1 MTPNTL
7 IERLRGLIR
16 VPVNDGAGLLDD
28 KDFFERQFP
37 ASRIALEAADRIEA
51 LEADQKEE
59 DTAFKGLLDAHR
71 NALPRIEALE
81 AALRE
86 IEQHPLTDGF
96 AIREIARQALE
107 AK

>member
-1 MTPNTL
+1 MIDDL
-7 IERLRGLIR
+7 VQRLRVETDSPCDCGLCSSAR
-16 VPVNDGAGLLDD
+16 
-28 KDFFERQFP
+28 
-37 ASRIALEAADRIEA
+37 EAADRIEA

>member
-16 VPVNDGAGLLDD
+16 VPVNDGAGLLDG

-51 LEADQKEE
+51 LEAALRQI
-59 DTAFKGLLDAHR
+59 AVAHSIDGA
-71 NALPRIEALE
+71 NAIAR
-81 AALRE
+81 AALAPKQE
-86 IEQHPLTDGF
+86 GT
-96 AIREIARQALE
+96 
-107 AK
+107 

>member
-1 MTPNTL
+1 MSDGL
-7 IERLRGLIR
+7 ISRLRNRWNQDL
-16 VPVNDGAGLLDD
+16 PLLC
-28 KDFFERQFP
+28 EQ
-37 ASRIALEAADRIEA
+37 AADRIEA

-71 NALPRIEALE
+71 NVIRRIEALE

-96 AIREIARQALE
+96 AIREIARRALE
-107 AK
+107 GK